1 MAAFVALAFL
11 FQLAVLVGMLV
22 AGIVFLVAVWRTMRA
37 HETTADAAREAV
49 QDYLSKSGG

>member
-11 FQLAVLVGMLV
+11 FQLAVFAGMAV

-37 HETTADAAREAV
+37 HETVGDATREAV
-49 QDYLSKSGG
+49 HDFLSKSGG